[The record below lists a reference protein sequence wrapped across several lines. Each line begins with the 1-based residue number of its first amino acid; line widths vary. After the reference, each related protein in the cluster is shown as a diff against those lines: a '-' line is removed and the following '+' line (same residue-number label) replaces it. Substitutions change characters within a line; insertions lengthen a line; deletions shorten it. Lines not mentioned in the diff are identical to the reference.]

1 MDKRRTQLREMEEK
15 KKEKARLAKLKD
27 DVAQASLEKEYV
39 TLMTIEKTE
48 KGRGGRTER
57 REGRGRRRC
66 MYCCTQGCTCAEM
79 YM

>member
-39 TLMTIEKTE
+39 TDDYRENREGKGRENRE
-48 KGRGGRTER
+48 KGRE
-57 REGRGRRRC
+57 GRRRC